1 MATAIILRSA
11 QRLVK
16 SSLLKSVS
24 VKQSCK
30 TRHSSQRKLK
40 NDIKIAVVG
49 AGELNPQLKPPICKT
64 LRYRNYEKMYLQ
76 LYKW

>member
-1 MATAIILRSA
+1 MATAIILRSV

-49 AGELNPQLKPPICKT
+49 AGELNPQLEPICKT